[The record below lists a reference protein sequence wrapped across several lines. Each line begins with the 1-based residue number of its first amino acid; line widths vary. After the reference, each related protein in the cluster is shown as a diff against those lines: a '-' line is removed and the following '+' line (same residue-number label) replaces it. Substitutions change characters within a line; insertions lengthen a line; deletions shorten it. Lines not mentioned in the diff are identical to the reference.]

1 MTILADFTQLEVPV
15 GFYTESQKQLQAK
28 FESGSL
34 AERLEQAIVTDE
46 IVPELHQPFIESRD
60 FFFLATVNA
69 RGEPTVSHK
78 GGPVGVVTVVD
89 SKTLAFP
96 SYDGNG
102 MFLSMGNIAETSK
115 IGMLFIDFETP
126 NRMRVQA
133 TATLSTD
140 DPLMAKY
147 PGAQLLVRARV
158 EKVFL
163 NCARLVH
170 KHQRV
175 SASPYVPDKNGE
187 TPFPAW
193 KRIDLVQDALPPK
206 DVGRAMREGGVIT
219 QEDYGAKLAAGES

>member
-1 MTILADFTQLEVPV
+1 MA
-15 GFYTESQKQLQAK
+15 FYTESQKELQASFDSRK
-28 FESGSL
+28 L
-34 AERLEQAIVTDE
+34 AERIEQAIVTDQ

-89 SKTLAFP
+89 ATTLAFP

-102 MFLSMGNIAETSK
+102 MFLSMGNIAETAK

-133 TATLSTD
+133 TATISTD
-140 DPLMAKY
+140 DPLLAKY
-147 PGAQLLVRARV
+147 PGAQLIVRAKV
-158 EKVFL
+158 DKVFL

-175 SASPYVPDKNGE
+175 AASPYVPDENGE

-193 KRIDLVQDALPPK
+193 KRIDLVQDALPAK
-206 DVGRAMREGGVIT
+206 DVGGPERAGGVIT
-219 QEDYGAKLAAGES
+219 TEEYGAKLAAGES